1 MKALLIIDIQN
12 DFLPGGALAVKD
24 GDAIIP
30 IVNKIQAK
38 FDLVI
43 ATQDWHPLNHKSF
56 AANHENKK
64 AFEEIMLN
72 GSPQVL
78 WPNHCVQG
86 TTGANLSKDLNTNL
100 ISTIIRKG
108 MDLEVDSYSGFFDNN
123 KEASTGL
130 LGLLK
135 EKKVTDIYVC
145 GLAADFCVYFTA
157 KDAAE
162 HGFKTFF
169 IEDATRAISI
179 EHYENLKTAK
189 ENNKIIFT
197 TSKEL

>member
-64 AFEEIMLN
+64 VFEEIMLN